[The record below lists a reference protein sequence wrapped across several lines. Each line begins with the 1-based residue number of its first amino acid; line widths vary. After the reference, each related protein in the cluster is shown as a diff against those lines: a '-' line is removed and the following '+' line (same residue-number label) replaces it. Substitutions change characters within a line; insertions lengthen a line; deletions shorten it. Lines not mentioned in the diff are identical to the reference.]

1 MIKRFEGNPV
11 AIGLASMIAVLVVI
25 SLVIGV
31 VWSLPPRAGNP
42 GSTAD
47 GSVPQLDIPALEDN
61 EPLQTYAVISERPV
75 FNESRLPVLEQEL
88 DEDEEDVEEEVDA
101 PDVQLSGVI
110 ITPTMRM
117 ATLKSADLN
126 ESLVAFEGQP
136 LEGDF
141 GTWQVSQIKAREV
154 TLSSASGESLNLKLE
169 VHDMRIAEPPKMAV
183 PEQKEPE
190 EPAAQTAENSDAPL
204 SRAEEI
210 RQRIAQ
216 RREELR
222 RAAEAKA
229 DDEEPEADYRSA
241 IQSMINRPDRNN
253 TDKDGNRK
261 KK

>member
-126 ESLVAFEGQP
+126 ESLGV
-136 LEGDF
+136 
-141 GTWQVSQIKAREV
+141 
-154 TLSSASGESLNLKLE
+154 
-169 VHDMRIAEPPKMAV
+169 
-183 PEQKEPE
+183 
-190 EPAAQTAENSDAPL
+190 
-204 SRAEEI
+204 
-210 RQRIAQ
+210 
-216 RREELR
+216 
-222 RAAEAKA
+222 
-229 DDEEPEADYRSA
+229 
-241 IQSMINRPDRNN
+241 
-253 TDKDGNRK
+253 
-261 KK
+261 